1 MTTAEILLWC
11 LLGFAGA
18 VACFIFALLAAM
30 WLAGRIADEY
40 QQERQQ
46 ARHAEWTERQDGEG

>member
-1 MTTAEILLWC
+1 MTTVEILFWC

-18 VACFIFALLAAM
+18 VACFVLAAV
-30 WLAGRIADEY
+30 WLAGRIADRY

-46 ARHAEWTERQDGEG
+46 ARHAEWIDRQGGEGWE